1 MPLPHSLVPPWG
13 TMQARR
19 EYQAQIEGKLDG
31 GMDAH
36 LPKGTLSNDP
46 MEIKVV
52 QVNFAFKVYR
62 SGETTAH
69 ISSASWGVRVVGA

>member
-1 MPLPHSLVPPWG
+1 
-13 TMQARR
+13 
-19 EYQAQIEGKLDG
+19 
-31 GMDAH
+31 
-36 LPKGTLSNDP
+36 

-69 ISSASWGVRVVGA
+69 ISSVSGGMRVVAGAVKGKERKGIKERKGR